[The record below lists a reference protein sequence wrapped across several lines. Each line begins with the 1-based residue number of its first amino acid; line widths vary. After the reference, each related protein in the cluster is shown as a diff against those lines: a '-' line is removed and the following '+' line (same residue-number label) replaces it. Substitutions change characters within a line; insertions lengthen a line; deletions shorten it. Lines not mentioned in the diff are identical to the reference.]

1 MFLILT
7 ALVDR
12 PRYGYDIVQ
21 EVARLSDGQV
31 QLKVGTLYGALDR
44 LAGEG
49 LIALDR
55 EEIESGRLRRYYR
68 LTDEGAAQLAADAQR
83 LAKGVAAATARL
95 RARGVALPGLGNAYG
110 TAEGTA

>member
-7 ALVDR
+7 ALVDQ

-44 LAGEG
+44 LALEG
-49 LIALDR
+49 LIAPDR
-55 EEIESGRLRRYYR
+55 EEIEAGRLRRYYR
-68 LTDEGAAQLAADAQR
+68 LTDEGAAQLAAHTER
-83 LAKGVAAATARL
+83 LAKSVAAATARL
-95 RARGVALPGLGNAYG
+95 RARGVAMPGLGNALG
-110 TAEGTA
+110 SAGGMA